1 MITGIYDLTGTGLY
15 IHVPFCFSKCAYC
28 GFYSLIPESGMLDA
42 FLLRLEKEAADRLP
56 EYSGNIHTIFVG
68 GGNPMCL
75 GLSGLKRL
83 IEILLRHVG
92 ADSIKEWTF
101 EANPENL
108 TPEIISLLKGLPGI
122 RLSVGVQRLQDQQ
135 LQVLGRRARM
145 REVND
150 ALSLCEKNIENFGVD
165 FILGVPDCDSLAD
178 ELGVFLNNYS
188 IKHFSAYFL
197 SIEPGSVLQGMIER
211 KEFPDPD
218 TADPEELYR
227 VEEVLAQVG
236 FEHYE
241 ISNYARKDFRCL
253 HNMNYW
259 KPGDYIGLG
268 PAAVSCEGALRSYN
282 PPDLMRWLGEESPAC
297 EQLSSVDRRNEY
309 LMLRLRLLQDGL
321 NLSSFERRFGAQEEE
336 FYSELLWHTQ
346 QGNLEKK
353 ENVVKLS
360 KKGIIFADRIIA
372 DLFI

>member
-15 IHVPFCFSKCAYC
+15 IHVPFCFGKCAYC
-28 GFYSLIPESGMLDA
+28 GFYSVTPESGMLDSY
-42 FLLRLEKEAADRLP
+42 LHRLENEAEKRLP
-56 EYSGNIHTIFVG
+56 EYVENIHTVFVG

-75 GLSGLKRL
+75 GSSGIKRL
-83 IEILLRHVG
+83 IEMVLKYVR

-108 TPEIISLLKGLPGI
+108 TTEIVSLLKDLPGI
-122 RLSVGVQRLQDQQ
+122 RLSIGVQRLQDQQ
-135 LQVLGRRARM
+135 LQLLGRRARM
-145 REVND
+145 TEVTN
-150 ALSLCEKNIENFGVD
+150 ALKLCEKHIANFGID
-165 FILGVPDCDSLAD
+165 LILGVPGCDSLAD
-178 ELGVFLNNYS
+178 DLDRFLRDFD
-188 IKHFSAYFL
+188 IKHVSAYFL
-197 SIEPGSVLQGMIER
+197 SVEPDSILQRMIAK

-218 TADPEELYR
+218 TADPDELYQ
-227 VEEVLAQVG
+227 VEKILAQSG

-241 ISNYARKDFRCL
+241 ISNYARENFRCL

-282 PPDLMRWLGEESPAC
+282 PADLARWLEEESAVH

-321 NLSSFERRFGAQEEE
+321 NLSSFERRFGVQEDV
-336 FYSELLWHTQ
+336 FYAELLWHIE

-353 ENVVKLS
+353 ENLVKLS
-360 KKGIIFADRIIA
+360 EKGIIFADRIIA